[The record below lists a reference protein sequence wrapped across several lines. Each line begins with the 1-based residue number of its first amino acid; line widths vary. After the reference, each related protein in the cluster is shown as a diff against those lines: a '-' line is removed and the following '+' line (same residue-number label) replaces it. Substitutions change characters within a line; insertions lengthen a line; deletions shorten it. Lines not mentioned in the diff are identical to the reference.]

1 MKQDIVKSFYLNG
14 SQSSADV
21 ARVTGKSIPIVTRAI
36 NDLVA
41 CKVLKEDG
49 YAPSTGGRR
58 AVRFK
63 LDPEYNPYFI
73 ILAIDQYSIQSA
85 LFDINNRPI
94 VQPIIRYSPLHGEHA
109 FENIVQSIQ
118 DILDNGGYDKSKIK
132 GIGITIPGFV
142 DSKLEINES
151 FDIENPLYNLP
162 ENLNKIFNID
172 VYIENDSSAIAI
184 AESKFGAAKNISNA
198 LIINFNWGVGLGII
212 VENKLFTGHNGF
224 AGEFSH
230 IPLSQL
236 NKLCSC
242 GKRGCLEVEASL
254 TTAVEYVEEG
264 IKNGESTILNGQ
276 FDTEILYKGK
286 ALIQAAL
293 QGDPL
298 AINAA
303 NKSAYMLGKGIA
315 TLIHILNP
323 EKIIISGKGAELG
336 TIILPQI
343 QSAIHE
349 FAIPM
354 LAAQTKIEISQSPHD
369 IQLLGSMCL
378 AVDKYKWTQK

>member
-1 MKQDIVKSFYLNG
+1 MKQVIVKSFYLNG
-14 SQSSADV
+14 SQSAADV
-21 ARVTGKSIPIVTRAI
+21 ARGSGKSIPSVTRSI
-36 NDLVA
+36 NELLA
-41 CKVLKEDG
+41 SKVLKEDG

-58 AVRFK
+58 AIRFK
-63 LDPEYNPYFI
+63 LDPEHNPYFI
-73 ILAIDQYSIQSA
+73 VIAIDQYSIHTA

-94 VQPIIRYSPLHGEHA
+94 ISPFIRFSPLSGDDTFDH
-109 FENIVQSIQ
+109 IVQAIQ
-118 DILDNGGYDKSKIK
+118 DILDKAECDKSKIG

-142 DSKLEINES
+142 DSKIEVNDS
-151 FDIENPLYNLP
+151 FDISSPLYNLP
-162 ENLNKIFNID
+162 QKINKIFNID

-184 AESKFGAAKNISNA
+184 AESKFGAAENISNA

-264 IKNGESTILNGQ
+264 IKNGESTILNEQ
-276 FDTEILYKGK
+276 FDTEILHKGK

-323 EKIIISGKGAELG
+323 EKIIISGRGAELG

-354 LAAQTKIEISQSPHD
+354 LAAQTKLEISQSPHD
-369 IQLLGSMCL
+369 IQLLGAMCL
-378 AVDKYKWTQK
+378 AVDKYKWN